1 MSEVYDVT
9 KSLGSLS
16 EVKEYNPNY
25 SPEDLRNIGKGN
37 KGKPRLFKTNGVMS
51 LFDITVS
58 NCR

>member
-1 MSEVYDVT
+1 M
-9 KSLGSLS
+9 S